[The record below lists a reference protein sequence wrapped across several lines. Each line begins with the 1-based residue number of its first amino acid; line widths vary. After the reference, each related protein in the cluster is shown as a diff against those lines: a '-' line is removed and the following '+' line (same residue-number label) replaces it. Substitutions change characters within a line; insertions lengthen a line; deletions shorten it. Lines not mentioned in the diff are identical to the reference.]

1 MKRKII
7 LVVVVLICFVCSL
20 LVFEKRPSMRKAQKR
35 IEEFTHTV
43 NYLYDTPEKI
53 YDYMTADYKRSIT
66 EDKFV
71 EAFIKERSY
80 PYLTT
85 FFINLESVEIS
96 DDKSHG
102 VAKYSQA
109 ARLPGM
115 WVDIEF
121 VYENGDYYFIVE
133 KYAGFPDGSYL
144 KKFDSI
150 PNYLINGWD

>member
-1 MKRKII
+1 MKRKKI
-7 LVVVVLICFVCSL
+7 LIAVILICIVCL
-20 LVFEKRPSMRKAQKR
+20 LLLYSNRPSLRKAQKR
-35 IEEFTHTV
+35 IEKFTYTV

-53 YDYMTADYKRSIT
+53 YDFMTADYKKSIT
-66 EDKFV
+66 EEEFV
-71 EAFIKERSY
+71 EAFVKERSY

-96 DDKSHG
+96 DDKRCG

-144 KKFDSI
+144 EKFDSI